1 MEQKTPLYD
10 CHLAAKGKIVPF
22 AGFLLP
28 VQYEAGVIAE
38 HMAVREKAGLF
49 DVSHMAEMTLCG
61 KDAMANVQMLVTNQ
75 CGNMVDGQVKYTTMC
90 YENGTTVDD
99 LLVYKVDEEHILLV
113 VNAANHAKDV

>member
-75 CGNMVDGQVKYTTMC
+75 CGNMADGQEIYHHV
-90 YENGTTVDD
+90 
-99 LLVYKVDEEHILLV
+99 L
-113 VNAANHAKDV
+113 